1 MALHLPHG
9 ERSSDIRVDIVN
21 GYIMI
26 GAVNHSNSDSTFHR
40 YCMTDEDKAKLS
52 FWSGLSHFRRRVQE
66 VGIANNYE
74 LFCTFTFPSAIG
86 NDIQQVKKMISWMRN
101 HARCKGYTLHYMAVL
116 APGKKGGHWHWH
128 MLVSGIPKSELE
140 LITKDS
146 KCLTSSQKKR
156 LWYQQL
162 YHWRPF
168 MDKYGSYHEIVRI
181 GEIDKYGKVTTQF
194 EKMQYMAHQYDRVP
208 PEHFPPSR
216 TRKVQCDRKAERPY
230 RTLHCIT
237 TEKDMQELFK
247 KFESPFGFWGGRV
260 ALDKEKAA
268 AFLKELEEKDL
279 LRVDSGFLALLEESK
294 KDKSP

>member
-1 MALHLPHG
+1 MPLHLPPG
-9 ERSSDIRVDIVN
+9 ERSSHIRVDIVN
-21 GYIMI
+21 GYTLI
-26 GAVNHSNSDSTFHR
+26 GVINHADSSSILHYSFMSD
-40 YCMTDEDKAKLS
+40 EAKAKLAY
-52 FWSGLSHFRRRVQE
+52 WSGITHFRRRVQE
-66 VGIANNYE
+66 IGIANDYE
-74 LFCTFTFPSAIG
+74 LFCTFTFPAVIG
-86 NDIQQVKKMISWMRN
+86 NDIQEVKKMISWMRN
-101 HARCKGYTLHYMAVL
+101 HARYKGYTLHYMAVL

-128 MLVSGIPKSELE
+128 MLMSGIPRTELE

-168 MDKYGSYHEIVRI
+168 MEKYGSYHEIVRI

-208 PEHFPPSR
+208 PEFLPPPR
-216 TRKVQCDRKAERPY
+216 TRKVQCDRKTERPY

-237 TEKDMQELFK
+237 TEKAMWELFN
-247 KFESPFGFWGGRV
+247 KFDSPFGFWGGRV
-260 ALDKEKAA
+260 ALNREKAA

-279 LRVDSGFLALLEESK
+279 LHADSGLPALLEESEK
-294 KDKSP
+294 EKSP